1 MDKYRAVESELYK
14 YKYRVAKIQKI
25 ENEIENLEPKYIN
38 AQSYEDIGRGNSVS
52 NIVETNVIN
61 KLEIEDEKLNLLRI
75 EKNKVENIEL
85 YLSVLTATERLVI
98 EERYFHGKSWRD
110 IASDLSYSESAVKKK
125 RRNAINKIAE
135 VFWKFTRL
143 LPENYPFI
151 TRLWYIKFDY
161 VLKLLQW
168 GF

>member
-14 YKYRVAKIQKI
+14 YKYRVAKIQKL
-25 ENEIENLEPKYIN
+25 ENEIDNLEPKYIN
-38 AQSYEDIGRGNSVS
+38 AQNYEDNARGNSIS
-52 NIVETNVIN
+52 NIVETNVIK

-98 EERYFHGKSWRD
+98 EERYFKGKNWRD
-110 IASDLSYSESAVKKK
+110 IALDLSYSESAVKKK

-135 VFWKFTRL
+135 VF
-143 LPENYPFI
+143 
-151 TRLWYIKFDY
+151 
-161 VLKLLQW
+161 
-168 GF
+168 

>member
-14 YKYRVAKIQKI
+14 YKSRVAKIQKL
-25 ENEIENLEPKYIN
+25 ENEIDNLEPEYIN
-38 AQSYEDIGRGNSVS
+38 AQSYEDNGRGNSVS

-61 KLEIEDEKLNLLRI
+61 KIEIEDEKLNLLRI

-98 EERYFHGKSWRD
+98 EERYFKGKSWRD
-110 IASDLSYSESAVKKK
+110 IALDLSYSESAVKKK

-135 VFWKFTRL
+135 VF
-143 LPENYPFI
+143 
-151 TRLWYIKFDY
+151 
-161 VLKLLQW
+161 
-168 GF
+168 

>member
-14 YKYRVAKIQKI
+14 YKYRVAKIQKL
-25 ENEIENLEPKYIN
+25 ENEIDNLEPKYIN
-38 AQSYEDIGRGNSVS
+38 AQSYEDNARGNSIS
-52 NIVETNVIN
+52 NIVETNVIK

-98 EERYFHGKSWRD
+98 EERYFKGKNWRD
-110 IASDLSYSESAVKKK
+110 IALDLSYSESAVKKK

-135 VFWKFTRL
+135 VF
-143 LPENYPFI
+143 
-151 TRLWYIKFDY
+151 
-161 VLKLLQW
+161 
-168 GF
+168 